1 MTDQINLSILWAATG
16 GTTPVSTSKY
26 QDGWVSEIPT
36 FQNFNY
42 MLQGL
47 DQNMLHLA
55 ESSSFDWEAAIN
67 YKAGAK
73 VLRAGIPYVAR
84 VDNLNIDP
92 TTDTNNNTWV
102 TGMIVGADFANLLE
116 TDGSK
121 VEVGARTGNLYTA
134 VDSAVVN
141 SMPLIELRTTGAT
154 FDNWAV
160 ANITGEL
167 VASNLGKTGPDG
179 RSLAKDA
186 GNSHRLFHEGHLPG
200 VSEVPGAVPEAPVD
214 GKLYA
219 RIGTSPTSGT
229 WTPVTS
235 TVVQSAPPPAVLGA
249 GQGWY
254 NLDDGLFYVDINDG
268 DSSQWVAA
276 CPPVIPR
283 LADPIRSVMG
293 SASRNVVMTPNPL
306 KESAVASTVGF
317 SATIYT
323 GNGATQSISTG
334 IDGSTGDFGALVWMK
349 RRDTTGDHGLFDTVR
364 GVTKRLTTNGAG
376 AEDTLSGLT
385 SFDSDVFTVGSS
397 AIGNTNGGTYAS
409 WSWQTN
415 KKETGLTSNG
425 KNYTAHYNA
434 DLGFSIVG
442 YEGDGVD
449 GHTYPHYLSKKPDLV
464 ITKNRDITKDW
475 SVQSDFIGV
484 PGEGDYIEL
493 NQTGAITRVAS
504 ASSRFYEES
513 TTLSTSNQINGSAN
527 AHVAYNFTSV
537 PGVSKVGTYVG
548 TGAVGN
554 YVDCGFKPA
563 FLLIKSLKS
572 VDSWLLVDSARGT
585 SQYLLTNSVSAEGAT
600 QFVGFVGNGFY
611 ADVLST
617 ISNTLNGEYIF
628 LAFADTNAT
637 AGRTNYD
644 RSIGGNQVTVNDGTL
659 ISYANGFDQ
668 DGENNFN
675 EDVVG
680 DTVVT
685 LPAGSENKRLWVYKD
700 QGGAYGTTEFG
711 PLEGISQVQA
721 DKWGRVSPLSASTRT
736 TDLHTSYTSL
746 TGIVSSSNVYS
757 NIYEAWRAFDR
768 SEMNLT
774 TGNRSVFI
782 SKSATVTLQYKAVEP
797 RVLKSWRLR
806 ASPTANRLPRRFT
819 VEGSEDGITWVALDS
834 TYAAS
839 DYTGNGL
846 NQWGDLQDTSANST
860 AYLYHRLNVTASSG
874 AAEVSLL
881 NLELNTISL
890 SDYYNVPD
898 GVMYDVAGSPLLR
911 VYIGS
916 VTTDP
921 SGNITRVYNE
931 SVGKFKAV
939 DAELQGDLVVHG
951 NLVNWGAATAI
962 VVFNGATSPPSIVY
976 SENVD
981 DVVDMGTGDYK
992 IVLET
997 DMDTLDYAITGA
1009 AGHTVSS
1016 APNWFTQSRVGATG
1030 AYSAPTLKSFR
1041 VGSSIPSTVADCS
1054 YISVVVFGGKKTK

>member
-1 MTDQINLSILWAATG
+1 
-16 GTTPVSTSKY
+16 
-26 QDGWVSEIPT
+26 
-36 FQNFNY
+36 
-42 MLQGL
+42 
-47 DQNMLHLA
+47 
-55 ESSSFDWEAAIN
+55 
-67 YKAGAK
+67 
-73 VLRAGIPYVAR
+73 
-84 VDNLNIDP
+84 
-92 TTDTNNNTWV
+92 
-102 TGMIVGADFANLLE
+102 
-116 TDGSK
+116 
-121 VEVGARTGNLYTA
+121 
-134 VDSAVVN
+134 
-141 SMPLIELRTTGAT
+141 
-154 FDNWAV
+154 
-160 ANITGEL
+160 
-167 VASNLGKTGPDG
+167 
-179 RSLAKDA
+179 
-186 GNSHRLFHEGHLPG
+186 
-200 VSEVPGAVPEAPVD
+200 
-214 GKLYA
+214 
-219 RIGTSPTSGT
+219 
-229 WTPVTS
+229 
-235 TVVQSAPPPAVLGA
+235 
-249 GQGWY
+249 
-254 NLDDGLFYVDINDG
+254 
-268 DSSQWVAA
+268 
-276 CPPVIPR
+276 
-283 LADPIRSVMG
+283 
-293 SASRNVVMTPNPL
+293 MTPNPL

-385 SFDSDVFTVGSS
+385 SFDSDGFTVGSS

-685 LPAGSENKRLWVYKD
+685 LPAGSESKRLWVYKD
-700 QGGAYGTTEFG
+700 QGGAYGTTEFR
-711 PLEGISQVQA
+711 PLEGISRDQA
-721 DKWGRVSPLSASTRT
+721 DKFGVVSPLDVSTRT
-736 TDLHTSYTSL
+736 TDKHFGYESATGFVSASTENGTSYLAWHGFNGDTND
-746 TGIVSSSNVYS
+746 IVTAANKA
-757 NIYEAWRAFDR
+757 IWLATT
-768 SEMNLT
+768 T
-774 TGNRSVFI
+774 TGW
-782 SKSATVTLQYKAVEP
+782 LQYKFKES
-797 RVLKSWRLR
+797 RVLKSWRIR
-806 ASPTANRLPRRFT
+806 TGDSTTRIPRLFT
-819 VEGSEDGITWVALDS
+819 IEGSNDGLTWTAIDS
-834 TYAAS
+834 TYTAS
-839 DYTGNGL
+839 SFVGGGISL
-846 NQWGDLQDTSANST
+846 WSDLQDTSANTT
-860 AYLYHRLNVTASSG
+860 AYTHHRILITANNGDASYVG
-874 AAEVSLL
+874 LGE
-881 NLELNTISL
+881 LEFNTITP
-890 SDYYNVPD
+890 SDYYNVPE
-898 GVMYDVAGSPLLR
+898 GIMYDNSNSPISR
-911 VYIGS
+911 TYIGS
-916 VTTDP
+916 VLTD
-921 SGNITRVYNE
+921 GNEDVTSVSNE
-931 SVGKFKAV
+931 GTGKFKAV

-951 NLVNWGAATAI
+951 DIKSNKSCTAW
-962 VVFNGATSPPSIVY
+962 VLADGRTSPPTILA
-976 SENVD
+976 SENVY
-981 DVVDMGTGDYK
+981 DVVYISTGRYK
-992 IVLET
+992 VYFKEP
-997 DMDTLDYAITGA
+997 MDTIGYAALACISGYDGLKTNRNATTFNYELGSVEVS
-1009 AGHTVSS
+1009 TYVSS
-1016 APNWFTQSRVGATG
+1016 
-1030 AYSAPTLKSFR
+1030 
-1041 VGSSIPSTVADCS
+1041 SSGVENNPFVLHVT
-1054 YISVVVFGGKKTK
+1054 GGKKI